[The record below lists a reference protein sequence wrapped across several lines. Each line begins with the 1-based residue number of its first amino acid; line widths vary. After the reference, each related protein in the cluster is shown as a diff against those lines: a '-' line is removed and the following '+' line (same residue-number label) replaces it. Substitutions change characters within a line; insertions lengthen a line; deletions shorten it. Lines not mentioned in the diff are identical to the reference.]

1 MKTKKRTRDR
11 NAILKLKSLKS
22 NLQKT
27 RVHTA
32 NVVFKVELPNRVC
45 VSNTHLHT
53 TTYNKCIRRVHYDQ
67 PKKKHVEIQE
77 KQNNLI

>member
-45 VSNTHLHT
+45 VLVTH
-53 TTYNKCIRRVHYDQ
+53 I
-67 PKKKHVEIQE
+67 
-77 KQNNLI
+77 